1 MAFQTVLVLC
11 LILPY
16 SQNNS
21 LVLFSVLLVV
31 YQENEKNNLE
41 QNVFIDSVFIM
52 SFFLINDA
60 LLILSTL

>member
-21 LVLFSVLLVV
+21 LVFFGILLVV
-31 YQENEKNNLE
+31 YQENDK
-41 QNVFIDSVFIM
+41 I
-52 SFFLINDA
+52 
-60 LLILSTL
+60 TLNKMYL

>member
-31 YQENEKNNLE
+31 YQENEK
-41 QNVFIDSVFIM
+41 I
-52 SFFLINDA
+52 
-60 LLILSTL
+60 TLNKMYL